1 MHHTIDE
8 AQRLPF
14 SLGSAWRLRSP
25 CAPPPTSNDS
35 RLKAYSTTPWRRTS
49 SLSSTPSVIPRA
61 AQIQRGPACFCL
73 QAARRRR
80 SIGRTD
86 AHVQRQQAK
95 SLLHDAVATNFQFVE
110 HPRVIPRASQKSR
123 SPASSIPARLNA
135 ATSIAVRPVGHIKRQ
150 QAESL
155 LHAVATSVAVRTV
168 WPAGISAS
176 SLQGR
181 PGYAD
186 VACWMGGGC
195 AVRELGL
202 CHPPGAGATRSPSPL
217 GRDHHF
223 QSSFPLGGGSLPGAW
238 GLLISFPSQTEPLLG
253 W

>member
-1 MHHTIDE
+1 MGHRMMLGYRDGLTICLKNHV
-8 AQRLPF
+8 QRQQAE
-14 SLGSAWRLRSP
+14 SLLHDAVATNFQFVEYL
-25 CAPPPTSNDS
+25 
-35 RLKAYSTTPWRRTS
+35 
-49 SLSSTPSVIPRA
+49 SVIPRA
-61 AQIQRGPACFCL
+61 RHN
-73 QAARRRR
+73 RRRPASLIPAR
-80 SIGRTD
+80 LHAATSIAVRPVD
-86 AHVQRQQAK
+86 HVQRQQAK